1 VIITYDEQHAAAYS
15 GMGIL
20 PTRDELRQILTESGF
35 KRMWNDPFSGKQYYE
50 VERMPEH
57 KHFTGVRWIEVK
69 P

>member
-1 VIITYDEQHAAAYS
+1 
-15 GMGIL
+15 
-20 PTRDELRQILTESGF
+20 
-35 KRMWNDPFSGKQYYE
+35 MWNDPFSGKQYYE